1 MRAKHIDRTKWV
13 RQIGS
18 GMKGGCLPALF
29 MAFVF
34 IAHPR
39 LLAAQDAQYEAD
51 AQYAQDGPIDESA
64 VAATIATAD
73 ADLENDQA
81 SADKSKQGDKAD
93 GTAEDSSQTA
103 LDSPADSSAD
113 QAQNQSADGSPTT
126 PPSSAEGQ
134 TSDAKRTDDAS
145 PALDS
150 SAASASR
157 SEKPQPDANSQN
169 ASQMNT
175 ATAAP
180 ASAPA
185 GEAVAPSG
193 PKSEIALNTAT
204 LMKLA
209 NDLKSEVDKTSKD
222 TLSLTVVREADK
234 IEQLARKMRTK

>member
-51 AQYAQDGPIDESA
+51 AQYAQDGPIDESV

-81 SADKSKQGDKAD
+81 NADKAKEGDKAD
-93 GTAEDSSQTA
+93 GTADSAQAGSDATSGDVANQAPSDSPDAAAGSASDQPSNGSADTA
-103 LDSPADSSAD
+103 L
-113 QAQNQSADGSPTT
+113 Q
-126 PPSSAEGQ
+126 
-134 TSDAKRTDDAS
+134 AS
-145 PALDS
+145 PALAPAAS
-150 SAASASR
+150 SANGVVATQS
-157 SEKPQPDANSQN
+157 DANAQN
-169 ASQMNT
+169 PPQMTT
-175 ATAAP
+175 AGAAP
-180 ASAPA
+180 APAPS
-185 GEAVAPSG
+185 GDVVVPSG
-193 PKSEIALNTAT
+193 PKSELALDTAN

-222 TLSLTVVREADK
+222 TLSITVVREADK